1 MKRILT
7 ACLAAFAA
15 DSPAVV
21 VADSY
26 SAEAVV
32 TAVDYTARTATLK
45 TADGMVSTIPVGAE
59 VKNFGQL
66 KVGDKVQAKYS
77 TALSVRLVKK
87 GSGAA
92 YKRETTDTASRDAGN
107 KPGAAA
113 MRQVNFAADITKL
126 DPVTGDVTV
135 KGPAGRIVNLKVKDT
150 SVLKGYVVGDQ
161 VEGTF
166 LEVLAIG
173 VPTPAPAM
181 KAPAAAP
188 AAK

>member
-1 MKRILT
+1 MKKIFT
-7 ACLAAFAA
+7 ACLAITALSAGAAFAA

-26 SAEAVV
+26 SAEATV
-32 TAVDYTARTATLK
+32 TAVDYAARTATLK
-45 TADGMVSTIPVGAE
+45 TEDGLVSTIPVGPE

-77 TALSVRLVKK
+77 QALTVRLVKK

-92 YKRETTDTASRDAGN
+92 YRRDTVDAASREAGQ

-113 MRQVNFAADITKL
+113 MRQINFAADITKL
-126 DPVTGDVTV
+126 DPVTGDLTV
-135 KGPAGRIVNLKVKDT
+135 KGPQGRIVNLKVKDP
-150 SVLKGYVVGDQ
+150 SILKGYVVGDQ
-161 VEGTF
+161 MEGTF

-173 VPTPAPAM
+173 VPAP
-181 KAPAAAP
+181 KP

>member
-1 MKRILT
+1 MAETIETNERNTRKVREGLVVSNKMDKT
-7 ACLAAFAA
+7 
-15 DSPAVV
+15 AVV
-21 VADSY
+21 
-26 SAEAVV
+26 AVTHQV
-32 TAVDYTARTATLK
+32 RHPRYRKTVRRTSKFYVHDEENT
-45 TADGMVSTIPVGAE
+45 
-59 VKNFGQL
+59 L

-126 DPVTGDVTV
+126 DPVTGALTV
-135 KGPAGRIVNLKVKDT
+135 KGPAGRVVDLKVKDP
-150 SVLKGYVVGDQ
+150 SILKGYVVGDQ
-161 VEGTF
+161 IEGTF

-173 VPTPAPAM
+173 VHDHHRI
-181 KAPAAAP
+181 
-188 AAK
+188 